1 MPFIA
6 SADFV
11 ATEAVAG
18 AICAPA
24 VDATNVAFC
33 ESADLLGVVQGGVGV
48 ATAREA
54 AVWRP
59 VAARRL
65 ALAQHVRQ
73 PSFASAQSAARS
85 DFTSAQLAGMAAL
98 DNGVAW
104 VTVGATATAATEL
117 SVSARQ
123 HFTPAQLAGLAALDD
138 GVTWTTTAT
147 SGAFVAGPDVVAH
160 GVFIGTATGST
171 VVLDAS
177 VYGASTVVISDSL
190 IGAQVRRWA
199 RATPAPKNHRQQ
211 PIRSHGR
218 GSQFSNASP
227 AELTALQLLRQMVSP
242 ADFRRYLR
250 HGFVPVRAESGLVYQ
265 VDRHQR
271 ISVWDRG
278 ERVASLCVHL
288 RGRDLPPTDEV
299 VAKIVIIECD
309 EADIWKR
316 ANVSWCAARDRPALR
331 QLGLAAV
338 A

>member
-6 SADFV
+6 SADFT
-11 ATEAVAG
+11 ATE

-24 VDATNVAFC
+24 AITFC
-33 ESADLLGVVQGGVGV
+33 EDDDLLGATGVDS
-48 ATAREA
+48 ATACE
-54 AVWRP
+54 VLGQS
-59 VAARRL
+59 VAGGASARRFT
-65 ALAQHVRQ
+65 Q
-73 PSFASAQSAARS
+73 PRFVSAQYVSQP
-85 DFTSAQLAGMAAL
+85 DFTTAQL
-98 DNGVAW
+98 V
-104 VTVGATATAATEL
+104 E
-117 SVSARQ
+117 
-123 HFTPAQLAGLAALDD
+123 LAALDD
-138 GVTWTTTAT
+138 GATWTATVGTTAASELSVSVRQRFTPAQFFGLAVLDNGVTWTTATTARST
-147 SGAFVAGPDVVAH
+147 INVVAAGPDVTAH
-160 GVFIGTATGST
+160 GVFVGTATGST
-171 VVLDAS
+171 IVLDAS
-177 VYGASTVVISDSL
+177 AYGTGTVTITDSL
-190 IGAQVRRWA
+190 IGAQVRRWP
-199 RATPAPKNHRQQ
+199 RAAPAPKNHRQQ

-250 HGFVPVRAESGLVYQ
+250 HGFVPVRAESGLIYQ

-316 ANVSWCAARDRPALR
+316 ANVSWYAMRDRPALH
-331 QLGLAAV
+331 QLGLAA
-338 A
+338 